1 MSKIVKF
8 NGIVIDFKRNPKNT
22 KQYITSVQTG
32 IDVEGFAVVRDCFT
46 KASMVCNVVPVT
58 DEETGESTEQ
68 LIPSINRNDTVSVTI
83 SRHLEGE
90 EYERNVK
97 KGDKYVN
104 AEGVETEA
112 LKAGT
117 VVHKARTNGFN
128 VMSINTIPADLLER
142 ATRLWG

>member
-8 NGIVIDFKRNPKNT
+8 NGIVIDFKRNPKNSN
-22 KQYITSVQTG
+22 QFITSVQTG
-32 IDVEGFAVVRDCFT
+32 IDDEGFATVRDCFT

-58 DEETGESTEQ
+58 DEEAGESTEQ

-104 AEGVETEA
+104 AEGIETEA